1 MIYFDNAATTWPKP
15 QTVIEAMS
23 RCMQAA
29 GANPGRGGHRMSL
42 AAGRIILEAR
52 ELVAGL
58 INAENPVRV
67 VFTGNAT
74 EALNLAL
81 KGVLRSGDH
90 IITSAMEHNSVIRP
104 LQALNALGVE
114 VTAVAGDNIGYINPD
129 DVRKVIKKNTKMIAL
144 LHASN
149 VVGTIMPVAEIGM
162 VAREYGLV
170 YLVDAAQTM
179 GYLDID
185 VQQMNIDLL
194 AFPGHKCLYGPQG
207 TGGLYIRD
215 GLDLSPLK
223 EGGTGS
229 SSESPLQPE
238 VMPDRYESGTPNT
251 VGLAGL
257 AAGVKYINEQGLD
270 KIRAHGQGLLT
281 MLVDG
286 LRKISGVAVYG
297 PKQPERQV
305 PVVSFNL
312 RSLGSSEVA
321 FLLDRVYDIA
331 CRSGLHCA
339 PAAHRSLGTLEAGTV
354 RLSLSYHNTAAEV
367 EKILAAIAQVA
378 LESE

>member
-23 RCMQAA
+23 LCMQEA

-129 DVRKVIKKNTKMIAL
+129 DVRKVLKKNTKMIAL